1 MIDLKLFNMPFF
13 STNIEQ
19 VMFVLRSLAFTT
31 IGTILLYGLLF
42 YLLRSIFRKLERD
55 IALVTLNVSA
65 DSVLIVFILSSFKI
79 TIANLNSSLDLTW
92 LNPILITA
100 IILAVSYWLWQLL
113 TQVVFYYLKKWAEN
127 TEIMWDNVLFPLL
140 ETVTPVLITLI
151 SLALILQLS
160 FGINLSGIWVAL
172 GGASFIVGFAT
183 KDILAN
189 FFSGIV
195 LLIDTPFQFGDVL
208 RLENGNLGIL
218 QKIGLRVTQIYQF
231 ESHTEAYIPNSL
243 LQSQKIVNV
252 SRPIAPIHYSVSV
265 TFPSN
270 CDLNR
275 CYKTMEEIILA
286 HPDTIGNIETKLKY
300 LDKYFNWGEE
310 TGKCF
315 RAKKENGRKRL
326 IAEQEVNL
334 KLEEIEENLEA
345 LVLTLQFLEKG
356 GLERD
361 DLETIKYEY
370 HHILDLVGLEF
381 IAVEK
386 FDKRRIFSQRKRHQL
401 IQLEETNSTESL
413 IRLIRRWYR
422 IRLQDAN
429 IVDEDQYIL
438 PKIWEYQIEMLKK
451 RLKRLLQQILN
462 PERIETRLD
471 DYLKELV
478 HWLRIRF
485 KQARSKCHDPDVRI
499 EQNFQG
505 STEIFLKFSLNYYV
519 DDIRLEDGERG
530 ERVNSEIY
538 YEILNHLQ
546 SYMHS

>member
-1 MIDLKLFNMPFF
+1 M
-13 STNIEQ
+13 
-19 VMFVLRSLAFTT
+19 LRSIALIT
-31 IGTILLYGLLF
+31 IGTILLYGFLF
-42 YLLRSIFRKLERD
+42 YILRGIFRKFERD

-65 DSVLIVFILSSFKI
+65 YPVLIIFILSSFKI
-79 TIANLNSSLDLTW
+79 TIANLKSSLDLMW

-100 IILAVSYWLWQLL
+100 IIISVSYWLWQLL

-140 ETVTPVLITLI
+140 ETVTPVLIILI

-160 FGINLSGIWVAL
+160 FGINLSGVWVAV
-172 GGASFIVGFAT
+172 GGASFIIGFAT

-243 LQSQKIVNV
+243 LQAQKIVNV
-252 SRPIAPIHYSVSV
+252 SRPIAPIYYSIPI

-270 CDLNR
+270 CDLKL
-275 CYKTMEEIILA
+275 CHQTMEEIILA
-286 HPDTIGNIETKLKY
+286 HPDTIGDIETKLKY
-300 LDKYFNWGEE
+300 LDKYFP
-310 TGKCF
+310 GK
-315 RAKKENGRKRL
+315 KKNGRKRL
-326 IAEQEVNL
+326 MAEQAVNL
-334 KLEEIEENLEA
+334 KLEEIEQNLEA

-361 DLETIKYEY
+361 EIETIKHEY
-370 HHILDLVGLEF
+370 QNILDLVGLEF

-386 FDKRRIFSQRKRHQL
+386 LSKRHIFSQRKRYQL

-413 IRLIRRWYR
+413 IRLIRKWYR
-422 IRLQDAN
+422 IRLQDSN

-438 PKIWEYQIEMLKK
+438 PKIWEYQIELLKK

-462 PERIETRLD
+462 PERVETRLD
-471 DYLKELV
+471 DYLQELV
-478 HWLRIRF
+478 HWLRTRF
-485 KQARSKCHDPDVRI
+485 KQARNRCHDPDVRI
-499 EQNFQG
+499 EHNFQG

-519 DDIRLEDGERG
+519 DDIRLEDGQRG

-538 YEILNHLQ
+538 CEILNHLQ
-546 SYMHS
+546 SYMADTNSQK

>member
-1 MIDLKLFNMPFF
+1 MPFF
-13 STNIEQ
+13 LTNIEQ

-31 IGTILLYGLLF
+31 IGTILLYGFLF
-42 YLLRSIFRKLERD
+42 YILRSIFRKFERD

-92 LNPILITA
+92 VNPILITA
-100 IILAVSYWLWQLL
+100 IIISVSYWLWQLL

-140 ETVTPVLITLI
+140 ETVTPALITLI

-160 FGINLSGIWVAL
+160 FGINLSGIWVAV
-172 GGASFIVGFAT
+172 GGASFIIGFAT

-218 QKIGLRVTQIYQF
+218 RKIGLRVTQIYQF

-243 LQSQKIVNV
+243 LQSQKIVNL
-252 SRPIAPIHYSVSV
+252 SRPIAPIYYSVPI

-270 CDLNR
+270 CDLKI
-275 CYKTMEEIILA
+275 CHQTMEEIILA
-286 HPDTIGNIETKLKY
+286 HPDTIGDIETKLKY
-300 LDKYFNWGEE
+300 LDKYFNWEE

-315 RAKKENGRKRL
+315 RAKKANGRKRL
-326 IAEQEVNL
+326 IAEKEVNL

-361 DLETIKYEY
+361 DIETIKYEY
-370 HHILDLVGLEF
+370 HNILDLVGLEF

-386 FDKRRIFSQRKRHQL
+386 LNKRRIFSKRKRYQL

-413 IRLIRRWYR
+413 IRLIRKWYR
-422 IRLQDAN
+422 IRLQDPN

-438 PKIWEYQIEMLKK
+438 PKIWEYQIEVLKK

-478 HWLRIRF
+478 HWLRTRF
-485 KQARSKCHDPDVRI
+485 KQARSRCHDPDVRI
-499 EQNFQG
+499 EHNFQG

-519 DDIRLEDGERG
+519 DDIRLEDGQRG

-538 YEILNHLQ
+538 CEILNHLQ
-546 SYMHS
+546 SYMADPNSQK